1 MNCEILTI
9 GSELLLGQ
17 IVDTNASWLAQTLNG
32 VGVSIIRH
40 STVGD
45 TFEYITDAMDAAL
58 GRAQVVITTGGIG
71 PTEDDLTRQAAAEVL
86 GVDLE
91 FRQDLMDHIEALIT
105 GAGYQLS
112 PNNRRQAFIPRGSEV
127 VHNPVG
133 TAPGFIGEK
142 NGSIIISLPGV
153 PRELKYL
160 MKNTILPY
168 LRDHFNLGE
177 GVIHYRVLSATGLG
191 ESSLDRQ
198 IGDLIRANTNPEIG
212 LLASPGHIR
221 IRLTARAQNLKAAE
235 ELIAPVEAEIR
246 ARLGELIFGEG
257 EETLEGVVDGLMA
270 EAGLRL
276 SVVENFTGGRAGYL
290 LGSGGAQRFTQG
302 RVIGTAREMS
312 RWLELDDNAGAE
324 DIAEVA
330 AQTIM
335 RESGASVGLSFIGAL
350 EPGPRGFKTLSAY
363 SAGGP
368 WGTKTISHEI
378 GGDLRSLSERG
389 TIIGLNHLRKT
400 LIAWRKETE
409 G

>member
-17 IVDTNASWLAQTLNG
+17 IVDTNASYLAQTLNS

-45 TFEYITDAMDAAL
+45 TFEHITDAMEAAL
-58 GRAQVVITTGGIG
+58 KRAEVVITTGGIG

-91 FRQDLMDHIEALIT
+91 FRQDLMDHIEKLIT
-105 GAGYQLS
+105 GSGYQMS
-112 PNNRRQAFIPRGSEV
+112 PTNRRQAFIPRGSEV

-160 MKNTILPY
+160 MKTTIIPY
-168 LRDHFNLGE
+168 LRDHFDLGE
-177 GVIHYRVLSATGLG
+177 GVIHYRVLNATGLG

-198 IGDLIRANTNPEIG
+198 IGDLIRDNKNPEIG

-221 IRLTARAQNLKAAE
+221 IRLTARAENLRAAE
-235 ELIAPVEAEIR
+235 ALIEPVETEIR
-246 ARLGELIFGEG
+246 SRLGDLIFAEG
-257 EETLEGVVDGLMA
+257 ETTLQEVVESLLIQ
-270 EAGLRL
+270 AGLRL
-276 SVVENFTGGRAGYL
+276 GVVETFTGGRAGYL
-290 LGSGGAQRFTQG
+290 LSGSGSRQFAQG
-302 RVIGTAREMS
+302 RLIADSDELN
-312 RWLELDDNAGAE
+312 RWLNLDNNTGAE
-324 DIAEVA
+324 QMAEAA
-330 AQTIM
+330 AQKIT
-335 RESGASVGLSFIGAL
+335 RELGAETGLSFIGRL
-350 EPGPRGFKTLSAY
+350 EPGPRGFKVFCAFSA
-363 SAGGP
+363 AGP
-368 WGTKTISHEI
+368 WGVKTISHDI
-378 GGDLRSLSERG
+378 GGDMRSLSERG

-400 LIAWRKETE
+400 LIAWRNNTE